1 MIEIGLLTDHIMNDL
16 FEERYIEAII
26 KASTNLEHLLFLK
39 LFLEGNIP
47 WKEMEKWGL
56 GKLIKKSLELEL
68 VDKKYKTLLED
79 FNELRIIIVH
89 LRTSI
94 AKIKK
99 DGTKKNFIMGLVR
112 DICEFIKATSIKY
125 HDPDY
130 KIEKEKGKMYKSLD
144 KRFER
149 LFKKKYEF

>member
-1 MIEIGLLTDHIMNDL
+1 MIEISLLTDHIMNDL
-16 FEERYIEAII
+16 FEEKYIEAII
-26 KASTNLEHLLFLK
+26 KASTDLEHLLFLK

-47 WKEMEKWGL
+47 WKRMEKWGL
-56 GKLIKKSLELEL
+56 GKLIKKSLELGL

-99 DGTKKNFIMGLVR
+99 DDTKKNFIMGIVR

-125 HDPDY
+125 HDSDY
-130 KIEKEKGKMYKSLD
+130 KIEKEKEKMYKLLD